1 MRVALGSADL
11 AAGIE
16 VAIPWSAAYGKYDFA
31 VHEVECRD
39 KDVGNRSKHVPMANR
54 GPEYGLAT

>member
-1 MRVALGSADL
+1 VRLACGSADL

-16 VAIPWSAAYGKYDFA
+16 VAITWSAPYGKYDFA

-39 KDVGNRSKHVPMANR
+39 KDVGNRSKISK
-54 GPEYGLAT
+54 GE